1 MAPMD
6 PAHQDT
12 RTTLLLAGLECFA
25 ERGFDGASMRQI
37 ADRARRPLSLLSHH
51 FGSKEGLYLEVF
63 RHLLQSQSQNPVL
76 NPPEAEALPAT
87 REEALRVLRAQI
99 HALYLKGSPDVVRQ
113 DPLLELG
120 AKLWLQ
126 ELRAPRPC
134 LVPLLQA
141 FTRPKTLA
149 ITRCIRV
156 LRPDLDEAA
165 TVFLGCSILGQ
176 VVGHG
181 LMHGLNQVV
190 WGPAYAPVDPARAAE
205 WLVELSLK
213 GLLGLGS
220 GATAAPPAP

>member
-1 MAPMD
+1 MDSAP
-6 PAHQDT
+6 QDT
-12 RTTLLLAGLECFA
+12 RTAILLAGMECFA

-37 ADRARRPLSLLSHH
+37 ADRAGRPLSLLSHH

-63 RHLLQSQSQNPVL
+63 RHLLKSHAQNPVL

-126 ELRAPRPC
+126 ELRTPRPC
-134 LVPLLQA
+134 LVPLLQDY
-141 FTRPKTLA
+141 TRPKTLA
-149 ITRCIRV
+149 ITRCIQV

-181 LMHGLNQVV
+181 LMHGLNQAV
-190 WGPAYAPVDPARAAE
+190 WGPAHAPVDPGQAAD
-205 WLVELSLK
+205 WLVALSLN
-213 GLLGLGS
+213 GLLGLQSEARG
-220 GATAAPPAP
+220 GPPAP

>member
-1 MAPMD
+1 MD
-6 PAHQDT
+6 PACQDT
-12 RTTLLLAGLECFA
+12 RTALLRAGMACFA

-37 ADRARRPLSLLSHH
+37 ADRAGRPLSLLSHH

-63 RHLLQSQSQNPVL
+63 RHLLHTQSQNPVL
-76 NPPEAEALPAT
+76 NPPEAEALPASP
-87 REEALRVLRAQI
+87 EEALQVLRAQI

-126 ELRAPRPC
+126 ELRAPRPG
-134 LVPLLQA
+134 LVPLLQDY
-141 FTRPKTLA
+141 TRPKTLA
-149 ITRCIRV
+149 ITRCIQV

-181 LMHGLNQVV
+181 LMHGLNQAV
-190 WGPAYAPVDPARAAE
+190 WGPAYAPVDPAQAAE

-220 GATAAPPAP
+220 GPTAAPPAP